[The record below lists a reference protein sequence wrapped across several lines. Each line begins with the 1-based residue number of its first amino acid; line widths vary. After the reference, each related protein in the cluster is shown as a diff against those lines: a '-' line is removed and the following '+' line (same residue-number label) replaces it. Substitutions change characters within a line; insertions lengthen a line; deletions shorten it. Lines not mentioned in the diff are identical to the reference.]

1 MKPSRSI
8 LTIAA
13 SLFFTMLFSACSL
26 GGISYKTEKLE
37 KLGLKVDK
45 PARWTA
51 TKTQSD
57 EKYVDYVIDIPQKSD
72 TKPTVNGHIAINV
85 VKPLPGE
92 TVTIQ
97 DEIEG
102 LKKFFA
108 ARVQEL
114 KTLEETDTTLLG
126 QPAKRIILEFR
137 NDEDKTIVEKVLITL
152 TVKDSKAYTLI
163 LDEDLQDFETYLP
176 VYTKMAE
183 SMQLL

>member
-1 MKPSRSI
+1 MKSPL
-8 LTIAA
+8 LTISA
-13 SLFFTMLFSACSL
+13 SFFLATLLSACSL

-45 PARWTA
+45 PSRWTA

-57 EKYVDYVIDIPQKSD
+57 EKYVDYVIDIPQ
-72 TKPTVNGHIAINV
+72 TANAKPTVNGHIAINV

-92 TVTIQ
+92 TVTIK

-114 KTLEETDTTLLG
+114 KTVEEVDATLLG
-126 QPAKRIILEFR
+126 QPAKRVILEFR
-137 NDEDKTIVEKVLITL
+137 NDEDKTIVERVLITL

-163 LDEDLQDFETYLP
+163 LDEDLQDFDTYLP
-176 VYTKMAE
+176 VYEKMAQ
-183 SMQLL
+183 SMEVL